1 MVVYTFINELQ
12 LSIITKFF
20 TQINLIHNISTR
32 KKNYI
37 HRPNA
42 NLSSFQKSTFNAG
55 IKNFNNLPPTVTIL
69 KNYMA
74 RFKVAFRKYLITHS
88 FYFVD
93 VFGMF
98 KDDL

>member
-1 MVVYTFINELQ
+1 MHKIDA
-12 LSIITKFF
+12 
-20 TQINLIHNISTR
+20 R
-32 KKNYI
+32 KKRHI
-37 HRPNA
+37 DRPNA

-55 IKNFNNLPPTVTIL
+55 IKNFNNLSPTVTIL

-74 RFKVAFRKYLITHS
+74 RFKAAFRKYLITHS